1 MAVRRKQRL
10 WNYRK
15 ILSLAALTEELCGFL
30 PSAEGDGQHRT
41 AKMIRGEREEQW
53 GDACSGGVNMVLEVW
68 HPFGLCEHG
77 CGVVQNSNVVLALI

>member
-1 MAVRRKQRL
+1 
-10 WNYRK
+10 
-15 ILSLAALTEELCGFL
+15 
-30 PSAEGDGQHRT
+30 
-41 AKMIRGEREEQW
+41 MIRGEREEQG